1 MSIPKIG
8 IVIGT
13 TREGRFGEVPARWL
27 QELGQQRRDLA
38 FEIVDLRDYPLP
50 FFDEAAPPAYAAPK
64 NEVAVRWATKLAA
77 LDGFVVTVAEYNHSM
92 PAVLKN
98 ALDYAYAGFN
108 RKPIAMLGYGSVGG
122 SRAVEHVRQVA
133 SSLQMVSVPAA
144 VSIGWVEYLSL
155 AKHEKRFEDH
165 PHLAQG
171 AAAMLDDLAWWAH
184 ALKAAR
190 QTVAAV

>member
-1 MSIPKIG
+1 MTTPRIG
-8 IVIGT
+8 IIIGT
-13 TREGRFGEVPARWL
+13 TREGRFGEVPAQWL
-27 QELGQQRRDLA
+27 QGIGRQRSDLA
-38 FEIVDLRDYPLP
+38 FELLDLRDYPLP

-64 NEVAVRWATKLAA
+64 NEVAARWAAKLAV

-155 AKHEKRFEDH
+155 AKREKRFDDH
-165 PHLAQG
+165 PHLVQG
-171 AAAMLDDLAWWAH
+171 ASAMLDDLAWWAH

-190 QTVAAV
+190 EAVAAA

>member
-1 MSIPKIG
+1 MRTPQIG

-13 TREGRFGEVPARWL
+13 TRQGRFGELPARWL
-27 QELGQQRRDLA
+27 QEIGQQRRDLT

-64 NEVAVRWATKLAA
+64 NEVAVRWAAKLAA

-98 ALDYAYAGFN
+98 ALDCAYAGFN

-122 SRAVEHVRQVA
+122 ARAVEHVRQVA
-133 SSLQMVSVPAA
+133 SALQMVTVPAG
-144 VSIGWVEYLSL
+144 VSIGWVDYLSL
-155 AKHEKRFEDH
+155 AKHEKRFDDH

-184 ALKAAR
+184 ALEAAR
-190 QTVAAV
+190 EAVPAA

>member
-1 MSIPKIG
+1 MRTPQIG

-13 TREGRFGEVPARWL
+13 TRQGRFGELPARWL
-27 QELGQQRRDLA
+27 QEIGQQRRDLT

-64 NEVAVRWATKLAA
+64 NEVAVRWAAKLAA

-98 ALDYAYAGFN
+98 ALDCAYAGFN

-122 SRAVEHVRQVA
+122 ARAVEHVRQVA
-133 SSLQMVSVPAA
+133 SALQMVTVPAG
-144 VSIGWVEYLSL
+144 VSIGWVDYLSL
-155 AKHEKRFEDH
+155 AKHEKRFDDH

-190 QTVAAV
+190 EAVPAA

>member
-1 MSIPKIG
+1 MSNPRIG
-8 IVIGT
+8 IIIGT
-13 TREGRFGEVPARWL
+13 TREGRFGEVPAHWL
-27 QELGQQRRDLA
+27 QDIGNQRSDLS
-38 FEIVDLRDYPLP
+38 FEVLDLRDYPLP

-64 NEVAVRWATKLAA
+64 NEVAVRWAAQLAA

-92 PAVLKN
+92 AAVLKN

-155 AKHEKRFEDH
+155 AKREKRFDDH
-165 PHLAQG
+165 PHLVQG
-171 AAAMLDDLAWWAH
+171 ASAMLDDLAWWAH

-190 QTVAAV
+190 EAVAAA